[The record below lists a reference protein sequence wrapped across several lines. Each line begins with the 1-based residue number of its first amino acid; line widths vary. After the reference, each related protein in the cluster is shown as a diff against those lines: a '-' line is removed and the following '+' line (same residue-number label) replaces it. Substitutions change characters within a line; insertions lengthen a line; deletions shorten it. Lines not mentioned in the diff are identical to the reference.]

1 LLRKHLNTH
10 TAHVRFTTPSSALDA
25 IHKLH
30 AHVYKG
36 CLLSVTLKKRLDT
49 LAKPSAP
56 SKKDAAAAA
65 APSHAS
71 RLIVRNI
78 PFNATEQDLRAVFL
92 PYGPIHSVHIP
103 TTHTQKVEE
112 EEGENAPAKPRTKG
126 FAFVWMLSRKDAER
140 AIEGCN
146 GITVRA
152 GTAETLV
159 LDKQKRKKQRRIELK
174 MKAADNEEGDEEMAD
189 AQEEEEE
196 REEVVDDK
204 RATER
209 VIAVD
214 WALSKDKWKEEKA
227 KMTEDV
233 DMDEE
238 DESDSDEDSDSD
250 EGIESDDD
258 ENSNSNTDSDSHP
271 TTDSDSNEENPDKPT
286 LPPPEAGTTLFIRNL
301 PFSATQEDLR
311 ALFRTF
317 GPLRY
322 ARITT
327 DPSSGRSRGTG
338 FACFWN
344 VEDADRVV
352 GLCEE
357 VRAETGGSSTTTATT
372 QKKKNPFVLPS
383 ILTPDPS
390 SGLARSLVLHGRTL
404 DVVRAVTRDVAGR
417 LKEEGERM
425 REKADKRNMYL
436 LREGGESFFLL
447 HMLHM
452 LTFFFLGVK

>member
-1 LLRKHLNTH
+1 M
-10 TAHVRFTTPSSALDA
+10 
-25 IHKLH
+25 
-30 AHVYKG
+30 
-36 CLLSVTLKKRLDT
+36 
-49 LAKPSAP
+49 
-56 SKKDAAAAA
+56 
-65 APSHAS
+65 
-71 RLIVRNI
+71 RNI

-103 TTHTQKVEE
+103 TSQKVEE
-112 EEGENAPAKPRTKG
+112 KEGENAPGKPRTKG

-140 AIEGCN
+140 AMEGCN

-159 LDKQKRKKQRRIELK
+159 SDKQKRKKQRRIELK
-174 MKAADNEEGDEEMAD
+174 MKVADNEEEDEEMAD
-189 AQEEEEE
+189 AQEEEEK
-196 REEVVDDK
+196 EEVVDDK

-238 DESDSDEDSDSD
+238 DEGSGSSDDSDSD
-250 EGIESDDD
+250 EGIQSDDD
-258 ENSNSNTDSDSHP
+258 ENSSNNSDSDSSDSHHS
-271 TTDSDSNEENPDKPT
+271 TDSDSNEEKPTKPT

-301 PFSATQEDLR
+301 PFSATEEDLR
-311 ALFRTF
+311 TLFRTF

-322 ARITT
+322 ARIAI

-352 GLCEE
+352 SLCEE
-357 VRAETGGSSTTTATT
+357 VRAETGGVSTTTTT

-390 SGLARSLVLHGRTL
+390 SSLARSLVLHGRTL

-436 LREGGESFFLL
+436 LREGGESPFFLSSY
-447 HMLHM
+447 
-452 LTFFFLGVK
+452 TC

>member
-1 LLRKHLNTH
+1 
-10 TAHVRFTTPSSALDA
+10 
-25 IHKLH
+25 
-30 AHVYKG
+30 
-36 CLLSVTLKKRLDT
+36 
-49 LAKPSAP
+49 
-56 SKKDAAAAA
+56 
-65 APSHAS
+65 
-71 RLIVRNI
+71 VRNI

-103 TTHTQKVEE
+103 TNQKVEE
-112 EEGENAPAKPRTKG
+112 EESENAPRKPRTKG

-174 MKAADNEEGDEEMAD
+174 MKAADNEEEDEEMA
-189 AQEEEEE
+189 EEK
-196 REEVVDDK
+196 EEVVDDK

-233 DMDEE
+233 DMDEG
-238 DESDSDEDSDSD
+238 SSSDEDSDR
-250 EGIESDDD
+250 ESDDD
-258 ENSNSNTDSDSHP
+258 ENSDSDSNSDDSNDDDLGVHP
-271 TTDSDSNEENPDKPT
+271 TTDADNSDDEETPTKPT

-301 PFSATQEDLR
+301 PFSATDEDLR

-322 ARITT
+322 ARITI

-352 GLCEE
+352 SLSEE
-357 VRAETGGSSTTTATT
+357 VRTETGGVSTTSTT
-372 QKKKNPFVLPS
+372 ITQKKNPFVLPS

-390 SGLARSLVLHGRTL
+390 SSLARSLVLHGRTL

-417 LKEEGERM
+417 LREEGERM

-436 LREGGESFFLL
+436 LREGGERPIFSS
-447 HMLHM
+447 HTCMC
-452 LTFFFLGVK
+452 TC

>member
-1 LLRKHLNTH
+1 M
-10 TAHVRFTTPSSALDA
+10 
-25 IHKLH
+25 
-30 AHVYKG
+30 
-36 CLLSVTLKKRLDT
+36 
-49 LAKPSAP
+49 
-56 SKKDAAAAA
+56 
-65 APSHAS
+65 
-71 RLIVRNI
+71 RNI

-103 TTHTQKVEE
+103 TSQKVEE
-112 EEGENAPAKPRTKG
+112 KEGENATGKPRTKG

-140 AIEGCN
+140 AMEGCN

-159 LDKQKRKKQRRIELK
+159 SDKQKRKKQRRIELK
-174 MKAADNEEGDEEMAD
+174 MKAADNGEEDEEMAA
-189 AQEEEEE
+189 AQEEEEK
-196 REEVVDDK
+196 EEVVDDK

-238 DESDSDEDSDSD
+238 DEGSSSSDEDSDSND
-250 EGIESDDD
+250 GIESDDD
-258 ENSNSNTDSDSHP
+258 ENSNSDSDAFDSHHS
-271 TTDSDSNEENPDKPT
+271 TDSDSNEEKPT
-286 LPPPEAGTTLFIRNL
+286 KPALPPPEAGTTLFIRNL
-301 PFSATQEDLR
+301 PFSATEEDLR

-322 ARITT
+322 ARIAI

-344 VEDADRVV
+344 LEDADRVV
-352 GLCEE
+352 SLCEE
-357 VRAETGGSSTTTATT
+357 VRAETGGTSTSTTTT

-390 SGLARSLVLHGRTL
+390 SSLARSLVLHGRTL
-404 DVVRAVTRDVAGR
+404 DVVRAVTRDVAGK
-417 LKEEGERM
+417 LKEEGERT

-436 LREGGESFFLL
+436 LREGGESPLFLSSY
-447 HMLHM
+447 
-452 LTFFFLGVK
+452 TC